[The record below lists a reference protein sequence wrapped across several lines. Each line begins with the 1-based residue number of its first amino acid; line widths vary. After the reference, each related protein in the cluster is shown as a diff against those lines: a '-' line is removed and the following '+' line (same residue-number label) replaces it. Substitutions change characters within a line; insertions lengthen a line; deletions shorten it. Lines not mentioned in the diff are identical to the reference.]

1 MSFPLSPFSFAA
13 SKPTSETEES
23 EGIIVEI
30 DRLDR
35 MALFNEGGTSMLQGL
50 GLLVVI
56 GQFAFAI
63 AAFVLIIL
71 LIRRL
76 LADERDR
83 KERIDREQK
92 EDK

>member
-1 MSFPLSPFSFAA
+1 
-13 SKPTSETEES
+13 
-23 EGIIVEI
+23 
-30 DRLDR
+30 
-35 MALFNEGGTSMLQGL
+35 MLQGL
-50 GLLVVI
+50 ALLVFI
-56 GQFAFAI
+56 GKFAFAI
-63 AAFVLIIL
+63 ATFVLIIL

>member
-1 MSFPLSPFSFAA
+1 M
-13 SKPTSETEES
+13 T
-23 EGIIVEI
+23 VEI

-35 MALFNEGGTSMLQGL
+35 MTLFNEGGTSMLQGL

-76 LADERDR
+76 LADEQDR
-83 KERIDREQK
+83 KERKEREHN

>member
-1 MSFPLSPFSFAA
+1 M
-13 SKPTSETEES
+13 KKIEKIEEIEIETELDPAANS
-23 EGIIVEI
+23 IQGGI
-30 DRLDR
+30 
-35 MALFNEGGTSMLQGL
+35 TMLQGL

>member
-1 MSFPLSPFSFAA
+1 M
-13 SKPTSETEES
+13 T
-23 EGIIVEI
+23 
-30 DRLDR
+30 
-35 MALFNEGGTSMLQGL
+35 LFNKGGTTMLQGL

-83 KERIDREQK
+83 KERKEREHR

>member
-1 MSFPLSPFSFAA
+1 M
-13 SKPTSETEES
+13 KKIEKIEEIEIETELDPATNS
-23 EGIIVEI
+23 IQGGI
-30 DRLDR
+30 
-35 MALFNEGGTSMLQGL
+35 TMLQGL
-50 GLLVVI
+50 ALLVVI
-56 GQFAFAI
+56 GKFAFAI

-83 KERIDREQK
+83 KERKEREHN

>member
-1 MSFPLSPFSFAA
+1 
-13 SKPTSETEES
+13 
-23 EGIIVEI
+23 
-30 DRLDR
+30 
-35 MALFNEGGTSMLQGL
+35 MLQGF
-50 GLLVVI
+50 GLLVFI
-56 GQFAFAI
+56 GKFAFAI

>member
-1 MSFPLSPFSFAA
+1 
-13 SKPTSETEES
+13 
-23 EGIIVEI
+23 
-30 DRLDR
+30 
-35 MALFNEGGTSMLQGL
+35 MLQRL
-50 GLLVVI
+50 ALLVLN
-56 GQFAFAI
+56 GKFAVAT
-63 AAFVLIIL
+63 AAFILIIL